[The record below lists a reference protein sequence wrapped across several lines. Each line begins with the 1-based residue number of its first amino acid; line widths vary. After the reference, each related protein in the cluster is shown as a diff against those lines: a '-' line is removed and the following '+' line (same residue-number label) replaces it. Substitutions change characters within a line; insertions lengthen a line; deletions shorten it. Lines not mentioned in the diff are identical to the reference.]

1 MTGGASVAAS
11 PAGTRRFSA
20 LSVGGVMGWLALL
33 ILLLAAASLQIGYVG
48 FPALD
53 VIGAAFGVGDAK
65 LVTIVQELR
74 LPRTLLALLIG
85 AAMGMSGAVL
95 QGLLRNPLA
104 EPQVLGITSAAG
116 LGAVIAIYF
125 GLARLFPYALPLCA
139 MAGAGIVTGTLYAI
153 VSRGSSGLTLI
164 LAGVAISGLCI
175 SLQSLAM
182 NLSPNPWAV
191 NEMIFWLLGSVKDRN
206 FTDIALAGPFIG
218 VGCSVLLLAGRAL
231 DALSLGEDAAQNLGF
246 DLVRVRIMAI
256 VGTSLAVGASV
267 AVAGGISFIGLVVP
281 HLLRPFIGHM
291 PSRLLLPS
299 ALAGAALLLAA
310 DIFIR
315 WFDVGTELQ
324 LGVVTSLLGA
334 PFFLYLIFK
343 MQGRFQ

>member
-1 MTGGASVAAS
+1 MSESAAATVTRPTS
-11 PAGTRRFSA
+11 RTAGQTAQART
-20 LSVGGVMGWLALL
+20 VL
-33 ILLLAAASLQIGYVG
+33 IGLCAIIAVLAATSIQIGYVR
-48 FPALD
+48 FPMMD
-53 VIGAAFGVGDAK
+53 VIAAAFGTGDDK
-65 LVTIVQELR
+65 LVTIIQDLR

-104 EPQVLGITSAAG
+104 EPGVLGVTSAAG
-116 LGAVIAIYF
+116 LGAVVAIYF
-125 GLARLFPYALPLCA
+125 GLSRVFPFALPLSA
-139 MAGAGIVTGTLYAI
+139 MLGAGLVTGALYAI
-153 VSRGSSGLTLI
+153 VARGSSGLTLI

-206 FTDIALAGPFIG
+206 FTDVGLAGPFI
-218 VGCSVLLLAGRAL
+218 LAGCTMLIFAARAL
-231 DALSLGEDAAQNLGF
+231 DALSLGEDAAQNMGF
-246 DLVRVRIMAI
+246 DLSRVRIIVI

-267 AVAGGISFIGLVVP
+267 AVAGGISFIGLMVP
-281 HLLRPFIGHM
+281 HLLRPFVGHM

-299 ALAGAALLLAA
+299 ALGGAALLLAA

-315 WFDVGTELQ
+315 LFDVGTELQ

-334 PFFLYLIFK
+334 PFFLFLIFK
-343 MQGRFQ
+343 MQGR